1 MKREATRIARNP
13 RHSLAR
19 PLSMLALVSAV
30 SVAFSLYFHDAG
42 TAIVGVLG
50 AALVLLAV
58 GMWYSARQ
66 VRRSVSELH
75 DSGCVAWPV
84 AAQSDRDSRL
94 RLGILAVDG
103 SGLVLILKSESI
115 RLDWS
120 DVTDVTLQSGGFLRA
135 GRALLWVPTRGT
147 LILDILAPNAVASVA
162 DLELEECVTSLK
174 ELRAG
179 SLSASLPS
187 SSERESKSATGLGWA
202 DYGETCSA
210 TGLTRFLRPIGET
223 PQGTNTRRRDDRPG
237 SSQTD
242 STSARGRVTVSSR
255 NVPRSSS
262 STSDGSVSR
271 MPRALTEP
279 CPLPRK

>member
-42 TAIVGVLG
+42 TAIVGDLG

-94 RLGILAVDG
+94 RLGILGVDG

-135 GRALLWVPTRGT
+135 GRPALGADERNTDFGHPRPKRSSQCCRFRTGGMRHVAEG
-147 LILDILAPNAVASVA
+147 APSGEPVRISP
-162 DLELEECVTSLK
+162 EL
-174 ELRAG
+174 LRAG
-179 SLSASLPS
+179 
-187 SSERESKSATGLGWA
+187 E
-202 DYGETCSA
+202 
-210 TGLTRFLRPIGET
+210 
-223 PQGTNTRRRDDRPG
+223 
-237 SSQTD
+237 
-242 STSARGRVTVSSR
+242 
-255 NVPRSSS
+255 
-262 STSDGSVSR
+262 
-271 MPRALTEP
+271 
-279 CPLPRK
+279 